1 MQAPPPPPP
10 ASAEDTRLEFGDV
23 AGLLYGYVFI
33 LILILI
39 YRIIRQQL
47 FKDSWLCR
55 KSEKETVGRSISN
68 ALQKYVFRLDPVYPE
83 TENRGGYTVS
93 DVMHKLHEQSHAMGI
108 GTTDDAESK
117 GPRISKAVP
126 SLDEI
131 MKKLNEM
138 NDKIDRIGKI

>member
-1 MQAPPPPPP
+1 M
-10 ASAEDTRLEFGDV
+10 V
-23 AGLLYGYVFI
+23 
-33 LILILI
+33 LILI

-55 KSEKETVGRSISN
+55 KSEKETVGRKISN
-68 ALQKYVFRLDPVYPE
+68 CLQKYLFRLDPVYPE
-83 TENRGGYTVS
+83 TENRGGYTVN

-108 GTTDDAESK
+108 GVESRQDDGSKK
-117 GPRISKAVP
+117 GPVLSKAVP